1 MITSEQLE
9 ATLWAGADDLR
20 GSMDASRYKDYML
33 GHEWSPSNSDA
44 IHFIIGKVF
53 EFNEKQ
59 KKNGR

>member
-33 GHEWSPSNSDA
+33 GLISEL
-44 IHFIIGKVF
+44 VMM
-53 EFNEKQ
+53 E
-59 KKNGR
+59 